1 MSAWVGVGGLET
13 RTQDSI
19 GLEIGLE
26 VVPYVHAREHG
37 SRVEAQNPFHQT
49 GELNSASLI

>member
-1 MSAWVGVGGLET
+1 VGGLET

-26 VVPYVHAREHG
+26 VVPYVHVREHG